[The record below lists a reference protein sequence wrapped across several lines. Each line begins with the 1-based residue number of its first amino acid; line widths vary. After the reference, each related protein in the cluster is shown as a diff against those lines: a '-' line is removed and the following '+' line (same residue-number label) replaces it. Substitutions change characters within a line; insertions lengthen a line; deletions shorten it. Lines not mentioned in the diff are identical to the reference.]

1 MTRIKATG
9 PVTVAEY
16 MREGLTSPT
25 EVRLGHC
32 YRVYEGRSDKSYR
45 GKAWSLLQIVCW
57 GVSQVF

>member
-45 GKAWSLLQIVCW
+45 GKAWSLL
-57 GVSQVF
+57 